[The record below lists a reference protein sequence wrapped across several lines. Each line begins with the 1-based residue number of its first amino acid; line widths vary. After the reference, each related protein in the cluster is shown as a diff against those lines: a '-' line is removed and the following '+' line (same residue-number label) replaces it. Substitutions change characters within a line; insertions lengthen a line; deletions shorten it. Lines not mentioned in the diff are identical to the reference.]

1 MNSTICKFKCR
12 AKRREVLQPLFFNIK
27 KQESEVK
34 DMTVAG
40 YCFLGVAVIVLC
52 VYIYGR
58 VKYRLTKPKD
68 IVKEARKG
76 FKK

>member
-1 MNSTICKFKCR
+1 M
-12 AKRREVLQPLFFNIK
+12 
-27 KQESEVK
+27 K

-40 YCFLGVAVIVLC
+40 YCFLGVVVIVLC
-52 VYIYGR
+52 VYVYGR
-58 VKYRLTKPKD
+58 IKYRLTKPKG

>member
-1 MNSTICKFKCR
+1 
-12 AKRREVLQPLFFNIK
+12 
-27 KQESEVK
+27 
-34 DMTVAG
+34 MTVAG

-58 VKYRLTKPKD
+58 VKYRLTKQKD
-68 IVKEARKG
+68 IVKEARKE